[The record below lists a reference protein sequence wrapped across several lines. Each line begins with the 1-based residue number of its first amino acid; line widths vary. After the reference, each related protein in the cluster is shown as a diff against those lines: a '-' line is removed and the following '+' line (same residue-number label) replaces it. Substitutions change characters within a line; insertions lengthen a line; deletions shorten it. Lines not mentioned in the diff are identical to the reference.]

1 MYEIRR
7 ETVDATRR
15 LKHPLTTKIPTY
27 IREYNLEVNK
37 MKWRGKETD
46 QKEGIPLKCD
56 RTARQTTLTHLSI
69 LVDVVELAS
78 HLGQLDL
85 HLFLVH

>member
-1 MYEIRR
+1 MRR

-15 LKHPLTTKIPTY
+15 PTYPLTTKRPTY
-27 IREYNLEVNK
+27 IREYHLEVNK
-37 MKWRGKETD
+37 MKWRGKGTD
-46 QKEGIPLKCD
+46 YKEGIPPKSD
-56 RTARQTTLTHLSI
+56 RTARQITLAHLSI

>member
-15 LKHPLTTKIPTY
+15 PKHLLTTKIPTY

-46 QKEGIPLKCD
+46 QEEGIPPKCD
-56 RTARQTTLTHLSI
+56 RTVRQTTLTHLSI
-69 LVDVVELAS
+69 LVDVVELAI
-78 HLGQLDL
+78 HLDQLDL